1 MGPSDRRGQRRAW
14 CLQIWMR
21 TCTCW
26 INWRVA
32 NRTVPWCHWGGVF
45 LGWDSGGPGLCLD
58 SAPHEAEKLSPWDL
72 MTKIS
77 CWNTQNW
84 RRMTSL
90 ASERYLFRWL
100 SDHSGFRHVFFF
112 VSRIFFW
119 MGFCVYIIQFHGLN
133 MVGIFS
139 TNDVLEN
146 SGVVYLEPP
155 GCQSPP
161 GLHF

>member
-1 MGPSDRRGQRRAW
+1 
-14 CLQIWMR
+14 
-21 TCTCW
+21 
-26 INWRVA
+26 
-32 NRTVPWCHWGGVF
+32 
-45 LGWDSGGPGLCLD
+45 
-58 SAPHEAEKLSPWDL
+58 
-72 MTKIS
+72 
-77 CWNTQNW
+77 
-84 RRMTSL
+84 MTSL

-161 GLHF
+161 GLHFQYGIHIYLLLGGGHTYWLTNLLGFNQQPAVLFRVVL